1 MSRSVLSAQL
11 IAGTL
16 AACSSSPPSHYYVLS
31 AQSDP
36 AAVRRIGHPG
46 QTATVGAVKL
56 PGALDR
62 PQIARRLGPNQ
73 LEYAESERWAGP
85 IDDMTRRVLS
95 TDLRTRLPA
104 STTMIADDSPTP
116 ADMTI
121 AIEMSRFDADKEGRV
136 ALDAS
141 WEILDKNGKVVGVP
155 RQQKIVEPVIGPDAA
170 AVAAAMSRALA
181 GLADNIAAGIDGG
194 GAAAMR

>member
-1 MSRSVLSAQL
+1 MSRSDLGAL
-11 IAGTL
+11 LLAGTL

-36 AAVRRIGHPG
+36 AAVRRMGHPG
-46 QTATVGAVKL
+46 QTVAVGAVKL

-73 LEYAESERWAGP
+73 LDYAESERWAGP
-85 IDDMTRRVLS
+85 LDDMTRRVLS
-95 TDLRTRLPA
+95 ADLLPLLPA
-104 STTMIADDSPTP
+104 GTTMIADDSSTP
-116 ADMTI
+116 ADRTI

-141 WEILDKNGKVVGVP
+141 WN
-155 RQQKIVEPVIGPDAA
+155 RF
-170 AVAAAMSRALA
+170 
-181 GLADNIAAGIDGG
+181 
-194 GAAAMR
+194 

>member
-36 AAVRRIGHPG
+36 AAVRRIGHLG
-46 QTATVGAVKL
+46 RTVAVGAVKL

-121 AIEMSRFDADKEGRV
+121 AIEMSRFDADNEGRV

-181 GLADNIAAGIDGG
+181 GLADNIAADIE
-194 GAAAMR
+194 

>member
-46 QTATVGAVKL
+46 RTVAVGAVKL

-121 AIEMSRFDADKEGRV
+121 AIEMSRFDADNEGRV

-181 GLADNIAAGIDGG
+181 GLADNIAADIE
-194 GAAAMR
+194 

>member
-1 MSRSVLSAQL
+1 MSRSVLSALL

-36 AAVRRIGHPG
+36 AAVRRIGHLG
-46 QTATVGAVKL
+46 RTVAVGAVKL

-121 AIEMSRFDADKEGRV
+121 AIEMSRFDADNEGRV

-141 WEILDKNGKVVGVP
+141 WEILDKNGKVVGP

-181 GLADNIAAGIDGG
+181 GLADNIAADIE
-194 GAAAMR
+194 

>member
-1 MSRSVLSAQL
+1 MSRSDLGAL
-11 IAGTL
+11 LLAGTL

-31 AQSDP
+31 TQSDP

-46 QTATVGAVKL
+46 RTVAVGAVKL
-56 PGALDR
+56 PGVLDR

-85 IDDMTRRVLS
+85 LDDMTRRALS
-95 TDLRTRLPA
+95 TDLVPMLPA
-104 STTMIADDSPTP
+104 STTMITDDAPTP

-121 AIEMSRFDADKEGRV
+121 AIEMTRFDADKEGRV

-141 WEILDKNGKVVGVP
+141 WEVLDKNGKVVVFP
-155 RQQKIVEPVIGPDAA
+155 REEKIVEPGIGPDAA
-170 AVAAAMSRALA
+170 AVAATMSRALA
-181 GLADNIAAGIDGG
+181 RFADNIAAGIE
-194 GAAAMR
+194 

>member
-1 MSRSVLSAQL
+1 MSRSVLSALL

-36 AAVRRIGHPG
+36 AAVRRIGHLG
-46 QTATVGAVKL
+46 RTVAVGAVKL

-121 AIEMSRFDADKEGRV
+121 AIEMSRFDADNEGRV

-181 GLADNIAAGIDGG
+181 GLADNIAADIE
-194 GAAAMR
+194 